1 MNGFGS
7 FNLRVNGPMPPNGLG
22 SFMFTISRTN
32 GDPISVSELVGN
44 LPVGVHF
51 IDLSAGFTGFSSVSE
66 PGTLVLLGTGLL
78 AMGSALSRRMQP

>member
-7 FNLRVNGPMPPNGLG
+7 FSLRVNGPTPSNGLG

-44 LPVGVHF
+44 LPAGV
-51 IDLSAGFTGFSSVSE
+51 TGPANVPE

-78 AMGSALSRRMQP
+78 AMGGALRRRMQP